1 MDPCTFKVAVSG
13 PDLQTQH
20 MARAAPNFLELQSW
34 NSSVHSLPALG
45 LIDQPIGSSVS
56 RLIEDEHSDGIDHR
70 AQPGCRDK
78 GDKKAEKEEATAEAR
93 TQLSARA
100 RRKDLDIQQLR
111 QRFDRVLAQPCVK
124 GPLSTKSPYLS
135 KAATPRAS
143 HTPTNGPRQQLTL
156 SKVNKALRQIPFNG
170 KKLKP
175 AKIRKDY
182 WRPMAMIQF
191 PEGMGHIGRSVFHI
205 MREFKMQHDLAWG
218 DALLRDDETNRT
230 LTRHERG
237 EKLNEVQRA
246 NAIADMAAVL
256 GGAGKGNKMWLPV
269 MEGMESLVETSGET
283 RADEE
288 TGSTA
293 GLLRTNIFW
302 ANELDKNFAMEWP
315 ANVSHNL
322 FSEAVSVRTDQPEDD
337 TVQIAPAEVVA
348 TEEAPKKTSW
358 FSR

>member
-1 MDPCTFKVAVSG
+1 MNASIPFRPLGSLTNQLGRLSVGLSRTSIRTASTIERSPDAVIKETRKPRKKKQQQRQEPS
-13 PDLQTQH
+13 
-20 MARAAPNFLELQSW
+20 F
-34 NSSVHSLPALG
+34 
-45 LIDQPIGSSVS
+45 
-56 RLIEDEHSDGIDHR
+56 
-70 AQPGCRDK
+70 QPGH
-78 GDKKAEKEEATAEAR
+78 GEKIWIFSNFVNGLTVY
-93 TQLSARA
+93 SHSP
-100 RRKDLDIQQLR
+100 
-111 QRFDRVLAQPCVK
+111 VL
-124 GPLSTKSPYLS
+124 
-135 KAATPRAS
+135 
-143 HTPTNGPRQQLTL
+143 
-156 SKVNKALRQIPFNG
+156 KVNKALRQIPFNG

-337 TVQIAPAEVVA
+337 TVQIAPAEVLA